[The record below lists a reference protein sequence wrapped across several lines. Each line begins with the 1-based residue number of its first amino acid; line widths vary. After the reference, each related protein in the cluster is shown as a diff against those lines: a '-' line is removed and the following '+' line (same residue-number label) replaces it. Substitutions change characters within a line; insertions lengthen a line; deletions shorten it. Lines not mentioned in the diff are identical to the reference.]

1 MDEQREV
8 LLQQENRVNVSGCG
22 GNHDP
27 SNGQGNVTIALFPM
41 YHNIMESTG
50 LVGDGAW
57 PHVRNTTIQKNKQIV
72 KYRKFWTLQLRYL
85 DKKRWVL

>member
-1 MDEQREV
+1 MDEQRGV

-27 SNGQGNVTIALFPM
+27 SNGQGNVTIALYPM

-50 LVGDGAW
+50 LVGDGA
-57 PHVRNTTIQKNKQIV
+57 
-72 KYRKFWTLQLRYL
+72 
-85 DKKRWVL
+85 